1 MDLKWVRTF
10 QHQESIAHLIC
21 VSEQLRDQ
29 LYTFVYL
36 CTHFGLQLALT
47 QGLKFSSQFSPSLI
61 IKISFH
67 HCYGVVTFSC

>member
-1 MDLKWVRTF
+1 MDLKWMRTF

-36 CTHFGLQLALT
+36 CIHFGLQLALT
-47 QGLKFSSQFSPSLI
+47 QGLK
-61 IKISFH
+61 
-67 HCYGVVTFSC
+67 V